1 MKKVK
6 KVGRPQI
13 AKKKRVKVSVSVDPD
28 KLKAAKKINP
38 RFSMILDEMLAKYLA
53 EKTIAA

>member
-1 MKKVK
+1 VK
-6 KVGRPQI
+6 SKPVGRPQI

-38 RFSMILDEMLAKYLA
+38 RFSMILDELLAKYLA

>member
-1 MKKVK
+1 LKKAK
-6 KVGRPQI
+6 KVGRPQL

-38 RFSMILDEMLAKYLA
+38 RFSMILDELLARYLS